1 MRGDH
6 LTITRRSA
14 IGMVAGAGL
23 AIASGT
29 AWASPPGLE
38 ILAEGLAF
46 PEGPVVMPDGSIIL
60 VELLAGRITRVWNGR
75 KEVISEIGGGPNGAQ
90 IGPDGALY
98 VCNNG
103 GTDPANPSLADPSQ
117 PGRIERLDLSTGK
130 VDRLFDHAGDTPLSA
145 PNDLIFDAE
154 GGMWFTDYGKTTAE
168 CFARG
173 GVYYRSPDGNTVR
186 AITRAGSSFNGIGF
200 SPDGKA
206 LYFVNHDAAR
216 LYRMRISG
224 PGQVDG
230 DDETSRPRT
239 EFVATGL
246 GDARFDGLAVTR
258 SGNICIGTNH
268 TGGLT
273 TVTPDGNVKFLKL
286 PDVMVTNIAFGGT
299 DMRDAFVTLGT
310 TGRLARLRWDEPGL
324 RLNFS

>member
-1 MRGDH
+1 MTGN
-6 LTITRRSA
+6 LAITRRSA
-14 IGMVAGAGL
+14 MGMVAGAGL
-23 AIASGT
+23 AIACGP
-29 AWASPPGLE
+29 AWASEPELE

-46 PEGPVVMPDGSIIL
+46 PEGPVVMPDGSVVL
-60 VELLAGRITRVWNGR
+60 VELLAGKITRVWNGR

-103 GTDPANPSLADPSQ
+103 GVDPANSSLADPSK
-117 PGRIERLDLSTGK
+117 PGRVERLDLSTGK
-130 VDRLFDHAGDTPLSA
+130 VDRLFDQVGDTPLSA
-145 PNDLIFDAE
+145 PNDLIFDAD

-173 GVYYRSPDGNTVR
+173 GVYYRSPDGNTVK
-186 AITRAGSSFNGIGF
+186 AITRAGTSFNGIGL
-200 SPDGKA
+200 SPDGKS

-216 LYRMRISG
+216 LYRMGLSS
-224 PGQVDG
+224 PGEVG
-230 DDETSRPRT
+230 SEEGSSPVHA
-239 EFVATGL
+239 EFVATGV
-246 GDARFDGLAVTR
+246 GDARFDGLAVTQ

-273 TVTPDGNVKFLKL
+273 TITPDGSVNFLKL
-286 PDVMVTNIAFGGT
+286 PDVMVTNIAFGGK

-324 RLNFS
+324 PLNFS